1 MTIGER
7 IRKRRLELNLTQ
19 DELAKRVGYASR
31 SSINKL
37 EMARVL
43 PSRKIMLMAQA
54 LDCTPAYLMGW
65 EDKQVDIA
73 SEFEKYFQD
82 SEQAS
87 RLIAYLDAFAKLS
100 KESQDN
106 VIDYMNYQAKKE
118 TDNESN

>member
-19 DELAKRVGYASR
+19 DDLAKRVGYASR

-37 EMARVL
+37 EMARIL
-43 PSRKIMLMAQA
+43 PSRKILLMAQA
-54 LDCTPAYLMGW
+54 LDCTPGYLMGW
-65 EDKQVDIA
+65 EDEQVDIA
-73 SEFEKYFQD
+73 TEFEKYFQD
-82 SEQAS
+82 SEQTS

-118 TDNESN
+118 TDNESH